1 MKLVIFGLTISSSWG
16 NGHATQWRGLC
27 RALARRS
34 HRIVFF
40 ERDVSYYA
48 AHRDLWEIPGGALV
62 LYSDWA
68 AVLASATREL
78 ADADAAIV
86 SSYCPDG
93 LAAADLVLSSRA
105 AKIFYDLDTPV
116 TLDELDRGAT
126 VSYVGP
132 RGLTDF
138 DLVLSFTGG
147 RALEALRSRLG
158 AKRVA
163 ALYGSVD
170 PDVHFRVPPL
180 GQFTADFSYIGTY
193 AEDRQESL
201 DELFLEPARRMPER
215 RFLIAGAQY
224 PPRFPWLS
232 NLFFVRHVAPP
243 DHAALYSSS
252 CLTLNVTRRAM
263 ARMGYC
269 PSGRLFEAA
278 ACGTPIVT
286 DEWEGLDDFFE
297 PGREVILAR
306 RTADVL
312 EAIDLPDHDLV
323 RFAARAR
330 ERALEEHSAERRI
343 IQLEAMV
350 GSTPSAATN
359 VSAAKNN
366 LMVSPEIDPIAMND
380 ANHSRMETLPLSGR
394 RSGEY

>member
-27 RALARRS
+27 RALARRG
-34 HRIVFF
+34 HRIIFF
-40 ERDVSYYA
+40 ERDVPYYS
-48 AHRDLWEIPGGALV
+48 AHRDLWGITGGTLV

-68 AVLASATREL
+68 DVLASAGREL
-78 ADADAAIV
+78 ADADLAIV

-93 LAAADLVLSSRA
+93 VAAADLVLSSRA
-105 AKIFYDLDTPV
+105 VKIFYDLDTPV
-116 TLDELDRGAT
+116 TLDELDREQT

-132 RGLTDF
+132 RGLRGF

-147 RALEALRSRLG
+147 KALEALQSRLG
-158 AKRVA
+158 AQRVA

-170 PDVHFRVPPL
+170 PDVHFPVPPL
-180 GQFTADFSYIGTY
+180 AQFAADFSYIGTY
-193 AEDRQESL
+193 AQDRQESL
-201 DELFLEPARRMPER
+201 EELFLEPARRLPER

-224 PPRFPWLS
+224 PPLFPWVS
-232 NLFFVRHVAPP
+232 NLYFVRHVAPP

-286 DEWEGLDDFFE
+286 DEWEGLEDFFE
-297 PGREVILAR
+297 PGREIILAR
-306 RTADVL
+306 RTGDVL
-312 EAIDLPDHDLV
+312 EAINLPNSDLARL
-323 RFAARAR
+323 AARAR
-330 ERALEEHSAERRI
+330 ERALEEHSADRRI
-343 IQLEAMV
+343 MQLEAIV
-350 GSTPSAATN
+350 GATPDDTTRIGESGMYGGAT
-359 VSAAKNN
+359 ADFR
-366 LMVSPEIDPIAMND
+366 SPLLHP
-380 ANHSRMETLPLSGR
+380 RRR
-394 RSGEY
+394 RSGER

>member
-27 RALARRS
+27 RALARRK

-40 ERDVSYYA
+40 ERDVPYYA
-48 AHRDLWEIPGGALV
+48 AHRDLSEIAGGTLV
-62 LYSDWA
+62 LYSDWSS
-68 AVLASATREL
+68 VLACAAREL
-78 ADADAAIV
+78 ADADLAIV
-86 SSYCPDG
+86 TSYCPDG
-93 LAAADLVLSSRA
+93 LAAAELVLSSRA
-105 AKIFYDLDTPV
+105 IKIFYDLDTPV
-116 TLDELDRGAT
+116 TLDQLDRGEA
-126 VSYVGP
+126 VPYVGP
-132 RGLTDF
+132 GGLRDF

-158 AKRVA
+158 AQRVA
-163 ALYGSVD
+163 PLYGSVD
-170 PDVHFRVPPL
+170 PEVHFPVPAL
-180 GQFTADFSYIGTY
+180 GQFAADFSYIGTY
-193 AEDRQESL
+193 AQDRQESL
-201 DELFLEPARRMPER
+201 DELFLEPARRMPQR

-224 PPRFPWLS
+224 PQLFPWLS
-232 NLFFVRHVAPP
+232 NLYFVRHVAPP
-243 DHAALYSSS
+243 GHAALYSSS
-252 CLTLNVTRRAM
+252 ALTLNVTRRAM

-286 DEWEGLDDFFE
+286 DEWEGLEHFFE

-312 EAIDLPDHDLV
+312 AAIDLPDQDLL

-330 ERALEEHSAERRI
+330 ERVLEEHSAERRI

-350 GSTPSAATN
+350 GSTDGCLEQDADRSG
-359 VSAAKNN
+359 AKTFPRN
-366 LMVSPEIDPIAMND
+366 
-380 ANHSRMETLPLSGR
+380 GR
-394 RSGEY
+394 RPGAC